1 MSESPHLLVER
12 TDHIVTLT
20 FNRPESKN
28 AFDLEVL
35 VRLWDAW
42 KMIDEDPEI
51 RCAIL
56 TGAGGDFCA
65 GSDLKQMHGNNEGN
79 PWFERF
85 KEDPDL
91 HWKAMLRHYS
101 LKKPLIS
108 AVEGTALAG
117 GTEFLL
123 ATDIRVVFGEGH
135 QFVTDRSE
143 ATDDLLEARHR
154 AVVIV
159 EEDVQSSSQAVRFD
173 VQSGVLDDEKQRVDR
188 GQCFVVLLRL
198 DVGPAHLVERHLE
211 LGAGTRNTLVAEG
224 CRLEVALLHVDST
237 NGQHRQVPQVDVL
250 GPFEPRE
257 DVELGPS
264 LIVPLERRV
273 GRSEV
278 VSSVVFKCVVVEQLG
293 QSVDRALVPSEPNQ
307 CLAVGVAGLGAP
319 Y

>member
-123 ATDIRVVFGEGH
+123 ATDIRVASETAVFGLTEPRLGLFPLGGSTVRLPRQIPHTIAMEMLLTGRVVKAREAKEIGLVGHVVPAGEALAKAQEIASKIVANGPLAVQAIKQSAKEG
-135 QFVTDRSE
+135 
-143 ATDDLLEARHR
+143 LL
-154 AVVIV
+154 VS
-159 EEDVQSSSQAVRFD
+159 EEDGLANELKLGSRIVFETEDAKEGPRAFS
-173 VQSGVLDDEKQRVDR
+173 EKRK
-188 GQCFVVLLRL
+188 
-198 DVGPAHLVERHLE
+198 P
-211 LGAGTRNTLVAEG
+211 
-224 CRLEVALLHVDST
+224 
-237 NGQHRQVPQVDVL
+237 
-250 GPFEPRE
+250 
-257 DVELGPS
+257 
-264 LIVPLERRV
+264 
-273 GRSEV
+273 
-278 VSSVVFKCVVVEQLG
+278 VFKGC
-293 QSVDRALVPSEPNQ
+293 
-307 CLAVGVAGLGAP
+307 
-319 Y
+319 

>member
-1 MSESPHLLVER
+1 MLIVDTRRNYTVSESPHLLVER

-123 ATDIRVVFGEGH
+123 ATDIRVASETAVFGLTEPRLGLFPLGGSTVRLPRQIPHTIAMEMLLTGRVVKAREAKEIGLVGHVVPAGEALAKAQEIASKIVANGPLAVQAIKQSAKEG
-135 QFVTDRSE
+135 
-143 ATDDLLEARHR
+143 LL
-154 AVVIV
+154 VS
-159 EEDVQSSSQAVRFD
+159 EEDGLANELKLGSRIVFETEDAKEGPRAFS
-173 VQSGVLDDEKQRVDR
+173 EKRK
-188 GQCFVVLLRL
+188 
-198 DVGPAHLVERHLE
+198 P
-211 LGAGTRNTLVAEG
+211 
-224 CRLEVALLHVDST
+224 
-237 NGQHRQVPQVDVL
+237 
-250 GPFEPRE
+250 
-257 DVELGPS
+257 
-264 LIVPLERRV
+264 
-273 GRSEV
+273 
-278 VSSVVFKCVVVEQLG
+278 VFKGC
-293 QSVDRALVPSEPNQ
+293 
-307 CLAVGVAGLGAP
+307 
-319 Y
+319 